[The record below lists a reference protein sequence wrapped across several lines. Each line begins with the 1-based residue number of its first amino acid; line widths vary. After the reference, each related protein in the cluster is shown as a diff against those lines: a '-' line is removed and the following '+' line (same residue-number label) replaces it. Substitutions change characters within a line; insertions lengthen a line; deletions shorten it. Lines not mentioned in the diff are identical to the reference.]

1 MKAKSIDE
9 AKELAKTK
17 SLETEHKGE
26 AIHIIYCNKTEY
38 FYIATDGLVRLWEQ
52 SHGYYINGVY
62 TAETKAT
69 EKTIPKRDRLR
80 IARLSAEILSDFEW
94 LENRFNKLRKKEYD
108 RRKARMWR
116 NEERLTELTDKYTKN
131 QINECIDDEN
141 FIALN
146 TAGDYGI

>member
-1 MKAKSIDE
+1 MKATSIDE
-9 AKELAKTK
+9 AKELAKIQ
-17 SLETEHKGE
+17 SLKTEHKGE
-26 AIHIIYCNKTEY
+26 AIHIIYCNKTEH

-62 TAETKAT
+62 TAEPT

-94 LENRFNKLRKKEYD
+94 LEISLNKLRIKEYVH
-108 RRKARMWR
+108 RKARMLR
-116 NEERLTELTDKYTKN
+116 NEERLTALTDKYTKN
-131 QINECIDDEN
+131 QLNECIDDEN

-146 TAGDYGI
+146 TAGDFGI